1 MLFVYTVVFVKAT
14 FSDANNS
21 ITEAFYFTL
30 FAYLKENNNILNL
43 EQMTVF
49 TKTINQFLK

>member
-1 MLFVYTVVFVKAT
+1 MQVNMLFVYTVVFVKAT

-21 ITEAFYFTL
+21 IIEAFYFIL
-30 FAYLKENNNILNL
+30 FAHLKENNHILNL

-49 TKTINQFLK
+49 TKTIN